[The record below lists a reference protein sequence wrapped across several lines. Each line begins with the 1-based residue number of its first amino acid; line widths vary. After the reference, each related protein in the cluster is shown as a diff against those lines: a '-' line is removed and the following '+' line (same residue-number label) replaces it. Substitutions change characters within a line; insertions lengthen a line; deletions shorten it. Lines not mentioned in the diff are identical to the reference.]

1 MQTIFARIVP
11 ADPTTSYHNPALRFQ
26 VRIEAFAFNGLHF
39 ETRAAAEAL
48 VSTLRV
54 CSCGEI
60 ATATAPHFSREGH
73 EPAGAVAVSK

>member
-1 MQTIFARIVP
+1 MQTTFARIVP
-11 ADPTTSYHNPALRFQ
+11 ADPMTSRYNPALRVQ
-26 VRIEAFAFNGLHF
+26 VRDVGNFSGVHF

-48 VSTLRV
+48 VATLRV